1 MISKN
6 SVIKLYPIEDQD
18 FEDLFFAF
26 TKGRG
31 CDQGIAYFSET
42 GVRDKRDKQVNV
54 GTDEKREDFGQ
65 IF

>member
-31 CDQGIAYFSET
+31 CDQGIAYFF
-42 GVRDKRDKQVNV
+42 RDRGERQA
-54 GTDEKREDFGQ
+54 G
-65 IF
+65 